1 MNHLMIAAVAAVF
14 LLSPGF
20 ADAAGGWRYTNPVTS
35 NTEAAEPE
43 SMSSATTGTTTGQ
56 SAGEVQPKFAGST
69 PVNNTPMTN
78 VREQFGQ
85 PGTEVPAVGQPPIT
99 RWYYAQYTVYFEFD
113 RVITSV
119 IN

>member
-1 MNHLMIAAVAAVF
+1 MKHSVAAVAAVF
-14 LLSPGF
+14 LLFSGF
-20 ADAAGGWRYTNPVTS
+20 ADAAGGWRYTNAANS
-35 NTEAAEPE
+35 NTSTPEPE
-43 SMSSATTGTTTGQ
+43 TMNTATADTTPGQ
-56 SAGEVQPKFAGST
+56 SGEQMPPKFSGST
-69 PVNNTPMTN
+69 PGNNMPMTQ

-85 PGTEVPAVGQPPIT
+85 PETEAPVVGKPPIA